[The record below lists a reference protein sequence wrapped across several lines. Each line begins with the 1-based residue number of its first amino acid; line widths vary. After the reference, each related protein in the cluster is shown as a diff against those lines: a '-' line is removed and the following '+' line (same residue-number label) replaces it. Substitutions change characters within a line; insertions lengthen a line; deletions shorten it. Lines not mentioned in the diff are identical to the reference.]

1 MTKEEKIEVEGEVT
15 ESLPNTMFRVML
27 DNGHEVLGHISG
39 RMRRHYIRILPGDRV
54 KVEILNPIP
63 AATQSRPGNQM
74 ALSNVRERL
83 MLLYDIE
90 ADLKTAAEGD
100 RFRLQLEFPYR
111 KERRSRDVRRYFDPD
126 R

>member
-1 MTKEEKIEVEGEVT
+1 
-15 ESLPNTMFRVML
+15 
-27 DNGHEVLGHISG
+27 
-39 RMRRHYIRILPGDRV
+39 
-54 KVEILNPIP
+54 
-63 AATQSRPGNQM
+63 M

-90 ADLKTAAEGD
+90 ADLKTGAEGD